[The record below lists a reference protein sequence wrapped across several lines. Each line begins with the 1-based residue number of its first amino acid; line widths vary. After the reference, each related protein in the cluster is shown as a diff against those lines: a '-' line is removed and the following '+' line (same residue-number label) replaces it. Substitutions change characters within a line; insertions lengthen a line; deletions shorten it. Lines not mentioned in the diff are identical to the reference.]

1 MLVYRNKNAITC
13 ERNAIRRIGRS
24 EAVKLEKLKEWR
36 EYRGL
41 TQVELADLAGVP
53 QSTVS
58 QAETGRRSPHPGT
71 ARKFAE
77 ALGVEVEE
85 LTRAPKAPVPRSARL
100 WLEEILGH
108 NYLAWDDQEATKL
121 QESLNFAEEVEGLRA
136 ELRDEYDV
144 IREAL
149 DSRDLRPE
157 LRTELEA
164 AKKTLLQWH
173 LELTKIIEPMRREQS
188 QGLPDEEP

>member
-1 MLVYRNKNAITC
+1 MLYYDHIAIQP
-13 ERNAIRRIGRS
+13 RRRS
-24 EAVKLEKLKEWR
+24 GTVKLERLKDWR
-36 EYRGL
+36 EHRGL
-41 TQVELADLAGVP
+41 TQVKLAELAGVP

-85 LTRAPKAPVPRSARL
+85 LTRAPKVPAPRSARL
-100 WLEEILGH
+100 WLEEVVGH
-108 NYLAWDDQEATKL
+108 CFLAWNDEEARQYQKRLATFEVVEKL
-121 QESLNFAEEVEGLRA
+121 RSQ
-136 ELRDEYDV
+136 LRDEYDV

-149 DSRDLRPE
+149 EDPE
-157 LRTELEA
+157 LDPELKTELRE

-173 LELTKIIEPMRREQS
+173 LELTKLTKRLRREQAS
-188 QGLPDEEP
+188 GPVDEER

>member
-1 MLVYRNKNAITC
+1 M
-13 ERNAIRRIGRS
+13 
-24 EAVKLEKLKEWR
+24 KLEKLKEWR

-41 TQVELADLAGVP
+41 TQVELADKAGVP

-85 LTRAPKAPVPRSARL
+85 LTRAPKAPAPRSARL
-100 WLEEILGH
+100 WLEEVVGH
-108 NYLAWDDQEATKL
+108 CFLVWNDEEARRYQKRLATVEVV
-121 QESLNFAEEVEGLRA
+121 EELRSQ
-136 ELRDEYDV
+136 LRDEYDV

-149 DSRDLRPE
+149 EDPKLDPELKTE
-157 LRTELEA
+157 LRT

-173 LELTKIIEPMRREQS
+173 LELTKIVKRLRREQAS
-188 QGLPDEEP
+188 RPQDEEL